1 MMKKTKIVATI
12 GPASE
17 KVVDLKK
24 MIKEGMN
31 VCRLNFSHGDHDWHA
46 MAIENIRTAEKHLKK
61 KIGIMADIQGPR
73 VRIANL
79 SNVTLKE
86 EEKVFLTDNRSPHN
100 HKYKKEIVF
109 DWNDFY
115 EHLKRGDKVYI
126 EDGIIQLEV
135 GKRVKLGCVA
145 KVLVGGIVKPHKGVN
160 IPSISRH
167 LGFLTIKDLLDLEFI
182 LSQDVDFIAVSFVS
196 DKQDL
201 LNLRRIVEHK
211 LNKNLP
217 ASLARFDKTRTKR
230 TNGVLLS
237 EKELRRKGRSIPWII
252 SKVERKEAIKN
263 IDDIIEY
270 SDGILVA
277 RGDLAIEMPQ
287 EKVGIF
293 QKDIIAKCI
302 KKKKP
307 VIVATQMMASMIE
320 NARPTRAEIS
330 DVTNAVI
337 DNADA
342 VMLSNESAVGK
353 YPIEVIKT
361 MNDIIVSA
369 ENSPY
374 NDIKLK
380 KYGKLAKLLSSKNK
394 ATKKKVVYPRTLK
407 TAIGFS
413 SLRQEKVRISFKTSR
428 IHERRIGTLV
438 WGVE

>member
-1 MMKKTKIVATI
+1 MIIRREKQKMKKTKIVATI

-17 KVVDLKK
+17 KVADLEN

-31 VCRLNFSHGDHDWHA
+31 VCRLNFSHGDHDWHR

-79 SNVTLKE
+79 SNVSLKE
-86 EEKVFLTDNRSPHN
+86 GEKVFLTDNRSPHN
-100 HKYKKEIVF
+100 HKYKKEISLS
-109 DWNDFY
+109 WNDFY

-126 EDGIIQLEV
+126 EDGMIQLIVE
-135 GKRVKLGCVA
+135 KRIRMGCVV
-145 KVLVGGIVKPHKGVN
+145 KVLIGGIVKPHKGVN

-167 LGFLTIKDLLDLEFI
+167 MGFLTIKDLLDLEFI

-196 DKQDL
+196 DKHDL
-201 LNLRRIVEHK
+201 MNLRRIVEHK
-211 LNKNLP
+211 LNKNLYLSNEHRHLADKKNLRKKDRP
-217 ASLARFDKTRTKR
+217 A
-230 TNGVLLS
+230 
-237 EKELRRKGRSIPWII
+237 PWII
-252 SKVERKEAIKN
+252 SKVERKKAMEH

-270 SDGILVA
+270 SDGIMVA

-287 EKVGIF
+287 EKVGVF
-293 QKDIIAKCI
+293 QKDIIAKCM

-307 VIVATQMMASMIE
+307 VIVATQMLASMIE

-353 YPIEVIKT
+353 NFVEAVKT
-361 MNDIIVSA
+361 MNDIIIST
-369 ENSPY
+369 EDSPY
-374 NDIKLK
+374 NDVKLK
-380 KYGKLAKLLSSKNK
+380 KYGKLARLLSSKSK
-394 ATKKKVVYPRTLK
+394 SAKRKVVYPRTLK

-413 SLRQEKVRISFKTSR
+413 SLRQEKVRISFKTPR
-428 IHERRIGTLV
+428 IYEKRIGALI